1 MTVRALHRVVG
12 LVMLLPFVGWAVTG
26 AIFFIKPGY
35 GGAYE
40 PLAVKTYPL
49 GAHLAIDPPASW
61 LEVRYVRTT
70 LGDHVLAR
78 TSAGWRQFDAHT
90 LEPRPAPASSDVRAL
105 VTDAVTAN
113 PARYGRIVSVDGLQV
128 VTDTGARVSLDW
140 NRLSLSQRG
149 VDTDR
154 IDRLYKI
161 HYLQWTGVP
170 ALDRVLGGVG
180 LALVLVLSLLGVRLL
195 RR

>member
-1 MTVRALHRVVG
+1 
-12 LVMLLPFVGWAVTG
+12 MLLPFVGWAVTG

-40 PLAVKTYPL
+40 PLAIKTYPL
-49 GAHLAIDPPASW
+49 EAHLAIDPPASW
-61 LEVRYVRTT
+61 LEVRYMRTA
-70 LGDHVLAR
+70 LGDHLLAK
-78 TSAGWRQFDAHT
+78 TSEGWRQFDART
-90 LEPRPAPASSDVRAL
+90 LELRAAPAASDVRTL

-113 PARYGRIVSVDGLQV
+113 PGRYGHIVSVDGLQA

-149 VDTDR
+149 ADTDR

-161 HYLQWTGVP
+161 HYLQWTGV
-170 ALDRVLGGVG
+170 AAIDRVLGGVG
-180 LALVLVLSLLGVRLL
+180 LALVLLLSLLGLRLL